1 MFIKWSTNRRS
12 KLPHTYLTT
21 TMSDTSYPLFEQ
33 YKPATSA
40 YLKFLLKPYHD
51 ALSVADSISALNEWI
66 PLVLPESSEAL
77 IEAIADLDVEQAKLV
92 ILETFASTLVT
103 PYDTSSTP
111 WDLNNRSKLAERLFG
126 PSSDT
131 VPVLVQTE
139 NNQFL
144 HELTLDQ
151 TYGILIG
158 LNDSPSFQLY
168 ISDVPITSDDYL
180 EIFNSSIAPSYVATI
195 NGEEY
200 FFGDNQFVQGVITA
214 AEWLDIDPHTII
226 TDLID
231 ADEYGNKTP
240 LTF

>member
-1 MFIKWSTNRRS
+1 MTET
-12 KLPHTYLTT
+12 TYP
-21 TMSDTSYPLFEQ
+21 SFEQ
-33 YKPATSA
+33 YKPETSS
-40 YLKFLLKPYHD
+40 YLKSLLQPYQE
-51 ALSVADSISALNEWI
+51 ALSVADSIEALNEWI

-77 IEAIADLDVEQAKLV
+77 IDAISNLDIEHAKLL
-92 ILETFASTLVT
+92 ILETLASVLVL
-103 PYDTSSTP
+103 PDDTSADP
-111 WDLNNRSKLAERLFG
+111 WDLNNRDEIGVRLFG

-168 ISDVPITSDDYL
+168 ISGVPITSENYL
-180 EIFNSSIAPSYVATI
+180 ERFNSSVDPSYIAII

-200 FFGDNQFVQGVITA
+200 YFINNGFVQGVITA
-214 AEWLDIDPHTII
+214 ADWLDIDPHTII
-226 TDLID
+226 TELIS
-231 ADEYGNKTP
+231 ADEYGVRTP
-240 LTF
+240 ITF